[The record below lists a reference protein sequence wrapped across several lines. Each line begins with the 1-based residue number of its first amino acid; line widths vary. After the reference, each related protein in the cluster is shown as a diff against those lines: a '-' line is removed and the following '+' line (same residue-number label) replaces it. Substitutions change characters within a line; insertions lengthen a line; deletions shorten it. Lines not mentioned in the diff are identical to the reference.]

1 MDSNLDPAEMFS
13 MIHYVNKFVSD
24 LRQVSGFLKILS
36 FPPSIKLT
44 GTTEILLKVALSTI
58 TLTLIS
64 ESLILRV
71 HICSFAEYDSVF
83 VHSLICL
90 CIVHF
95 CWILVSIENRLF
107 CRFILTKL

>member
-1 MDSNLDPAEMFS
+1 MKYVVYLDKTNVVDSNLDPVEMFS
-13 MIHYVNKFVSD
+13 MIHYVKKFVSD
-24 LRQVSGFLKILS
+24 LRQVSGFLKVLL

-71 HICSFAEYDSVF
+71 HICSFVEYAGY
-83 VHSLICL
+83 
-90 CIVHF
+90 
-95 CWILVSIENRLF
+95 
-107 CRFILTKL
+107 